1 MKLQGIPYF
10 PYPSANDDKLRF
22 LEAKFRLKG
31 TAIYLRLL
39 QKIYSQNGY
48 YYAISDKTISLLKME
63 LNLSATDCIIS
74 EIIDFCLQE
83 EIWSQEMYDKYN
95 ILTSEEI
102 QKEYLNAVRK
112 RKNIQLNQDYLL
124 GFALQFC
131 KSAEETQKTAEETQK
146 TAEELNKEKKTKQN
160 KKDSKLINNIYNNLN
175 ACTGARVRERKD
187 FERQPIIDYFSSFF
201 GLYRGKYYD
210 AGLEIV
216 DCILEALDVAHY
228 SSNGLV
234 FKGKRYNSEEFVSI
248 IAKITNE
255 EFGRIVN
262 QLVFNGVI
270 ESRHWYI
277 LGCLIKAC
285 NTPSEREDY
294 EQEQFVN
301 DMINLNE
308 SEV

>member
-160 KKDSKLINNIYNNLN
+160 KKDSKLINKNIYNNLN

-201 GLYRGKYYD
+201 DLYRGKYYD

-216 DCILEALDVAHY
+216 DCILEALEMA
-228 SSNGLV
+228 SEGLT
-234 FKGKRYNSEEFVSI
+234 FKGQRYTVESLLNI
-248 IAKITNE
+248 IARIDSEQLGK
-255 EFGRIVN
+255 IVN

-270 ESRHWYI
+270 ESRAWYI
-277 LGCLIKAC
+277 LGCLIKAGSAPK
-285 NTPSEREDY
+285 TTRSSSEMEL
-294 EQEQFVN
+294 FTKS
-301 DMINLNE
+301 LLK
-308 SEV
+308 

>member
-31 TAIYLRLL
+31 TAIYLKLL

-63 LNLSATDCIIS
+63 CNLSATDCIIS

-83 EIWSQEMYDKYN
+83 EIWSKEMYDKHS

-112 RKNIQLNQDYLL
+112 RKNIQLNKDYLL
-124 GFALQFC
+124 GFALQFY

-160 KKDSKLINNIYNNLN
+160 KIKIKLNENKINPNKKSDDLAGASLSDNKIEKFKIAFPHKLIDTDTIAESVDMDKLIQAINNSPFLRGANNFTLKV
-175 ACTGARVRERKD
+175 CC
-187 FERQPIIDYFSSFF
+187 
-201 GLYRGKYYD
+201 KYYD
-210 AGLEIV
+210 AILAGKYAQAQNVMLSTNKQHQYPAEKLESLYTNI
-216 DCILEALDVAHY
+216 DNIDV
-228 SSNGLV
+228 
-234 FKGKRYNSEEFVSI
+234 
-248 IAKITNE
+248 
-255 EFGRIVN
+255 
-262 QLVFNGVI
+262 
-270 ESRHWYI
+270 
-277 LGCLIKAC
+277 
-285 NTPSEREDY
+285 
-294 EQEQFVN
+294 
-301 DMINLNE
+301 
-308 SEV
+308 

>member
-1 MKLQGIPYF
+1 MGIIRDSFVVFKDWAESIEALPEEYQLEGYKALAYYGLHGEPPTDTSPVITSLMISFRTVMKDNIARYNASVENG
-10 PYPSANDDKLRF
+10 K
-22 LEAKFRLKG
+22 KG
-31 TAIYLRLL
+31 GRPKKELT
-39 QKIYSQNGY
+39 QKIENLEEPNQNLE
-48 YYAISDKTISLLKME
+48 KP
-63 LNLSATDCIIS
+63 
-74 EIIDFCLQE
+74 
-83 EIWSQEMYDKYN
+83 
-95 ILTSEEI
+95 
-102 QKEYLNAVRK
+102 R
-112 RKNIQLNQDYLL
+112 
-124 GFALQFC
+124 
-131 KSAEETQKTAEETQK
+131 ETQENLEEPNPN
-146 TAEELNKEKKTKQN
+146 LNVN
-160 KKDSKLINNIYNNLN
+160 DNVNVNSKLINNIYNNLN